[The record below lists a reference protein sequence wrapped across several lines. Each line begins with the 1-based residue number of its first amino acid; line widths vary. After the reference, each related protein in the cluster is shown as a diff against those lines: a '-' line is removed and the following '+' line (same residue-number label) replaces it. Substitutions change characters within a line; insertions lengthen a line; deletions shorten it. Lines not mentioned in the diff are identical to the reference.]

1 MSLTDISVGS
11 NAYVAYASVAEAD
24 TALAVDPVRM
34 AAWAVL
40 SDDSKGINLV
50 ASTRRLDLL
59 SWAGSKTAGT
69 AQDNAWPR
77 TGLVYAD
84 STAVPD
90 NVIPRD
96 LERATILLAGS
107 IASTPAQANAG
118 TSGRA
123 ISRVKA
129 GSAEVE
135 FFRQQE
141 TITGKP
147 IQDETAFELIRR
159 WLKGRSGSAAT
170 GALASGTDGE
180 SPVRGR
186 EPLWTNGGLC
196 MSVRWQV
203 K

>member
-1 MSLTDISVGS
+1 MSLSTIQISGVV
-11 NAYVAYASVAEAD
+11 YVAYASVTEAD
-24 TALAVDPVRM
+24 IALAVDPVRM
-34 AAWAVL
+34 AAWAAL

-50 ASTRRLDLL
+50 AATSRLDLL
-59 SWAGSKTAGT
+59 SWAGSKTGGA
-69 AQDNAWPR
+69 AQVNAWFR
-77 TGLVYAD
+77 TGLFYED
-84 STAVPD
+84 GTAVPD
-90 NVIPRD
+90 NMIPRD

-180 SPVRGR
+180 SQFTDANPYGR
-186 EPLWTNGGLC
+186 TEGF
-196 MSVRWQV
+196 S
-203 K
+203 